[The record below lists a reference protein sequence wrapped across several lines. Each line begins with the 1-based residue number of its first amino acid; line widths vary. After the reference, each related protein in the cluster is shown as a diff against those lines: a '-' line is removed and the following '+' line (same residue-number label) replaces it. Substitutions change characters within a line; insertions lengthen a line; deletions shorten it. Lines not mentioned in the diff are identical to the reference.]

1 MICHVDRRSSG
12 GWSGRYIMAEAAAPV
27 VGKMESAAMNLKT
40 IAKMAGVSTVTVSN
54 VLNGKYN
61 KASKETVERIQK
73 IIQETNYRP
82 SATARSLIMKRS
94 RIIGVVIPNL
104 QPNESFFASP
114 YNTQI
119 LGYLDRYIR
128 NQGYYMMLRCV
139 VQSFEVLEDF
149 ATWNI
154 DGAFLL
160 GVVAEDALKLQ
171 EKLDIPAV
179 FIDTYAENAPLATIS
194 VEDYKGGY
202 LAAEYVLDKGHR
214 RVAFVSTPTE
224 FPSVMQ
230 ERYRGFCDAFRERGV
245 ELEPGHLVVT
255 DNIFYEQGVE
265 AGKRIAAS
273 ALPVTAAVVVA
284 DILAFGVM
292 EGLRL
297 GGRRV
302 PKDVSVIGFDNLAEC
317 QYSHPRLTSI
327 SQHLEEKAQLAGECL
342 FSMLRDKTTITGNR
356 KVDVELV
363 ERKSV
368 IDLV

>member
-1 MICHVDRRSSG
+1 
-12 GWSGRYIMAEAAAPV
+12 
-27 VGKMESAAMNLKT
+27 MNLKT

-61 KASKETVERIQK
+61 KASKETIDRVQK
-73 IIQETNYRP
+73 IIEETNYRP

-104 QPNESFFASP
+104 QPDESFFASP

-179 FIDTYAENAPLATIS
+179 FIDTYAEDAPLATIG
-194 VEDYKGGY
+194 VEDYRGGY
-202 LAAEYVLDKGHR
+202 LAAKYVLDMGHR
-214 RVAFVSTPTE
+214 RIAYVSTPTE
-224 FPSVMQ
+224 FPGVMQ
-230 ERYRGFCDAFRERGV
+230 ERYRGFCDALREQGV
-245 ELEPGHLVVT
+245 VPEPDHHVVT
-255 DNIFYEQGVE
+255 NHIFYEQGVE
-265 AGKRIAAS
+265 AGKQIAAS
-273 ALPVTAAVVVA
+273 RSRFTAVVVVA

-302 PKDVSVIGFDNLAEC
+302 PEDVSIIGFDNLAEC

-327 SQHLEEKAQLAGECL
+327 SQHLEEKARYAGECL
-342 FSMLRDKTTITGNR
+342 FSMLRDKTVITGNR

-363 ERKSV
+363 ERQSV
-368 IDLV
+368 VPPEERNAEDITA

>member
-1 MICHVDRRSSG
+1 
-12 GWSGRYIMAEAAAPV
+12 
-27 VGKMESAAMNLKT
+27 MNLKT

-61 KASKETVERIQK
+61 KASKETIERIQK
-73 IIQETNYRP
+73 IIEETNYRP
-82 SATARSLIMKRS
+82 SATARSLIMKQS

-104 QPNESFFASP
+104 QPDESFFASP

-160 GVVAEDALKLQ
+160 GVVTEDALKLQ
-171 EKLDIPAV
+171 KKLDIPAV
-179 FIDTYAENAPLATIS
+179 FIDTYAKEDTPLATIS

-202 LAAEYVLDKGHR
+202 LAAKYLLDKGHR
-214 RVAFVSTPTE
+214 RIAFVSPPTE
-224 FPSVMQ
+224 FPGVMQ
-230 ERYRGFCDAFRERGV
+230 ERYHGFCDALREQGV
-245 ELEPGHLVVT
+245 KLEPDHRAVT
-255 DNIFYEQGVE
+255 VNVFYEQGVE
-265 AGKRIAAS
+265 AGKKIAAS
-273 ALPVTAAVVVA
+273 KSRFTAAVVVA

-297 GGRRV
+297 GGLRV
-302 PKDVSVIGFDNLAEC
+302 PEDVSVIGFDNLAEC
-317 QYSHPRLTSI
+317 QYSYPRLTSI
-327 SQHLEEKAQLAGECL
+327 SQHLEQKAQYAGDYL
-342 FSMLRDKTTITGNR
+342 FSMLREKTMITGNR
-356 KVDVELV
+356 TVDVELV
-363 ERKSV
+363 ERQSV
-368 IDLV
+368 ITLA